1 MTTNHRLNT
10 KNLSGIILSGG
21 LNSRM
26 FGKNK
31 SFLHLGRT
39 TFLDRLLSTLKPLFS
54 ELILVTRDP
63 DLYTLGELKV
73 VRDIF
78 DIRSALSGVHAGLVH
93 ARQQHAFVV
102 ACDTPLLKKELVE
115 RLILE
120 GYEDDEVVV
129 PRKGKYLEPLCAVY
143 SKSCIPHIETLL
155 EDKKVKI
162 SNLFHLVRTREV
174 DAFTINQED
183 PGLKS
188 FININTPDDLRVIQ
202 ESLLGSPPSSLSD
215 P

>member
-1 MTTNHRLNT
+1 MTTKHRLKT

-21 LNSRM
+21 MNSRM

-31 SFLHLGRT
+31 SFLPLGRT
-39 TFLDRLLSTLKPLFS
+39 TFLERLLATLKPLFS

-63 DLYTLGELKV
+63 DLYTLGQLKV

-78 DIRSALSGVHAGLVH
+78 DIRSALSGVHAGLIH

-115 RLILE
+115 RLILA

-129 PRKGKYLEPLCAVY
+129 PRKGKHLEPLCAVY
-143 SKSCIPHIETLL
+143 AKSCIPHIETLL
-155 EDKKVKI
+155 EDEKVKI
-162 SNLFHLVRTREV
+162 SNLFQLVRTREV

-183 PGLKS
+183 PDLKS
-188 FININTPDDLRVIQ
+188 FININTPEDLRVVQ
-202 ESLLGSPPSSLSD
+202 DSLLDSL